1 MKRQG
6 ENDGDLRMDEY
17 DKLSYEEKKDY
28 EIMVFDSDFL
38 RGGYEDVSLFLRAR
52 DTFGM
57 KIVMNGRACYWH
69 KQGATR
75 WNCEKNGFINDF
87 KQESKSIEQDNLKRF
102 IGKWGFNPHTRMI
115 WQEKELFND

>member
-6 ENDGDLRMDEY
+6 ENEGDLTKVEY
-17 DKLSYEEKKDY
+17 DNLSEKEKNEY
-28 EIMVFDSDFL
+28 SMYIFDPDFI

-57 KIVMNGRACYWH
+57 KIIMSGRAGYWH

-75 WNCEKNGFINDF
+75 WNTESIGAVNNFGL
-87 KQESKSIEQDNLKRF
+87 ESKNIEQENLKRF
-102 IGKWGFNPHTRMI
+102 IEKWGFNPHIGQI
-115 WQEKELFND
+115 WKEQTHNL

>member
-6 ENDGDLRMDEY
+6 ENEGDLRKNEY
-17 DKLSYEEKKDY
+17 DNLSEEEKNSY
-28 EIMVFDSDFL
+28 TMMIFDEDFR

-57 KIVMNGRACYWH
+57 KIIMNGCAIYWH

-75 WNCEKNGFINDF
+75 WNSEKIGAVNNFGL
-87 KQESKSIEQDNLKRF
+87 ESKSIENDNLDRF
-102 IGKWGFNPHTRMI
+102 IDKWGFNPHTRQI
-115 WQEKELFND
+115 WFNNEIYNE